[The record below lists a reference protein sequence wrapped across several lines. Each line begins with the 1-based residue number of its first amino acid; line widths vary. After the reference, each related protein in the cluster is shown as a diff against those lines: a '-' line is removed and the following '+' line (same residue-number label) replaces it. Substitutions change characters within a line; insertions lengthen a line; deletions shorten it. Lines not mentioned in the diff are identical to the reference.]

1 MQSEELKREYIN
13 KLDELIEY
21 FKTEKEQEVYHF
33 NQIKEDNKFF
43 FSIFLSLF
51 AILIVISNIFSNY
64 NTIVGLFYLLILL
77 SLLTYVL
84 YIEPKKSNRINK
96 KYIKKS
102 IGYETVINFLQYL
115 KISQIEVDLSP
126 LINKI
131 EQRYRDNR
139 ILMMDNYDE
148 IWMKEMINSLDIINH
163 EIIVGENN

>member
-1 MQSEELKREYIN
+1 MQPEELKKEYIN

-21 FKTEKEQEVYHF
+21 FTTEKEQESYHF
-33 NQIKEDNKFF
+33 NQIKEDNKFY
-43 FSIFLSLF
+43 FSIFLSLY
-51 AILIVISNIFSNY
+51 AILIVISNMFISY
-64 NTIVGLFYLLILL
+64 NAIVGLLYLLILI

-84 YIEPKKSNRINK
+84 YVEPKKSNLFNK

-139 ILMMDNYDE
+139 ILMIDNYDE
-148 IWMKEMINSLDIINH
+148 IWIKEMINSLDIINNK
-163 EIIVGENN
+163 IIIGENN